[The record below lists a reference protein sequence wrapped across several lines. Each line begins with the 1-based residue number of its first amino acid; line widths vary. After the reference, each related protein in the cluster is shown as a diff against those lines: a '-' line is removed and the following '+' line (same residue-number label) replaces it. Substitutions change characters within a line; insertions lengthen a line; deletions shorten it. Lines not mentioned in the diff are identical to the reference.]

1 VPKLI
6 NDLSHLAN
14 RCMPRLHTCKH
25 TRTCIHALL
34 AHPRGKKYWSAKGH
48 STILPQT
55 LPQNSR
61 WLNTPSPNYLHR
73 PCPRLPTLGKNLG
86 VQRPMLH
93 QGDLPQGRHSTIL
106 PQTFPQNSRWLNTPS
121 PNYFHRP
128 CPRLPTLD
136 RNRGVQRAMF
146 HQGDI
151 LQGRLSTILPQTFP
165 QNSRWLNTPSL
176 NHFHRPCPRL
186 PTLGKNLGVQRPM
199 LHQGDILQGR
209 LSTIL
214 LQTFPQNSRWL
225 NTPSLNHFHRP
236 VRSYCS
242 VLPHAGQDSPLEG
255 ACDFL
260 AYETGGEC
268 TTSCC
273 TCARILKFHR

>member
-1 VPKLI
+1 MPKLI

-121 PNYFHRP
+121 
-128 CPRLPTLD
+128 
-136 RNRGVQRAMF
+136 
-146 HQGDI
+146 
-151 LQGRLSTILPQTFP
+151 
-165 QNSRWLNTPSL
+165 
-176 NHFHRPCPRL
+176 
-186 PTLGKNLGVQRPM
+186 
-199 LHQGDILQGR
+199 
-209 LSTIL
+209 
-214 LQTFPQNSRWL
+214 
-225 NTPSLNHFHRP
+225 LNHFHRP